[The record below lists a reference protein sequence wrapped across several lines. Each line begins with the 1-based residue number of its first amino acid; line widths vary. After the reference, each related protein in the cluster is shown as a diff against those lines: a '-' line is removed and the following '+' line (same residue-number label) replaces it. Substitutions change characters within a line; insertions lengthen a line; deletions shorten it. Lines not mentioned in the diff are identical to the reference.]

1 MSRPP
6 LEVADLIRV
15 AGQKF
20 IEASRRWITGQHLK
34 VLAAIERCR
43 TAALGGHRDR
53 CVRCGYRAHSFN
65 SCRNRHCPK
74 CQALARDRWLRA
86 RRRELLPTP
95 YVHVVFTLPRRLAPL
110 ALQNKKVIYDLL
122 FRTCAETLLEIA
134 RDPRHL
140 GAEIGFFSVLHSWNQ
155 KLEHHPHVHCVV
167 PAGGLSPDHQRW
179 IHPRYRFFLPVKVLG
194 RVFRGKFVAA
204 LRQAFDDGQLG
215 FYGDLKLLAEAKA
228 FASFLRPLFRQDWV
242 VYCKPP
248 FGGPEHVLRY
258 LGRYTHRVAI
268 SNHRLVSLRGQP
280 SHLPLERLRARQPA
294 TPDDPGGRGVL
305 APLPAPRASPGLR
318 AHPPLWLSGPPTA
331 RRSLATL
338 LPVPGTTGRFT
349 TRTRTTTRG
358 GRRLLDPPAFHFH
371 VVLPPVRR
379 PHDHPGATHRGGNA
393 PAFSTAHSP
402 EALMKYVI
410 SIRSHRVR
418 PPRARSR
425 VPGHMRSIHP
435 SSPDPF
441 TLSPKDHRVDG

>member
-1 MSRPP
+1 MGRPP

-15 AGQKF
+15 AGQQF

-43 TAALGGHRDR
+43 TAALGGHRDK
-53 CVRCGYRAHSFN
+53 CSRCGYRAISYN

-74 CQALARDRWLRA
+74 CQAQTRDRWLQA

-140 GAEIGFFSVLHSWNQ
+140 GAEIGFFSVLHTWSQ
-155 KLEHHPHVHCVV
+155 KLEHHPHLHCVV

-179 IHPRYRFFLPVKVLG
+179 IHSRYRFFLPVKVLG

-204 LRQAFDDGQLG
+204 LKRAFADGQLD
-215 FYGDLKLLAEAKA
+215 FYGDRKLLGDAKA

-258 LGRYTHRVAI
+258 LGAYAHRVAI
-268 SNHRLVSLRGQP
+268 SNHRLVSLADGQVTFRWRD
-280 SHLPLERLRARQPA
+280 SAHGNQQRLM
-294 TPDDPGGRGVL
+294 TL
-305 APLPAPRASPGLR
+305 AVKEFLR
-318 AHPPLWLSGPPTA
+318 
-331 RRSLATL
+331 RFL
-338 LPVPGTTGRFT
+338 L
-349 TRTRTTTRG
+349 
-358 GRRLLDPPAFHFH
+358 H
-371 VVLPPVRR
+371 VLPPGFVRI
-379 PHDHPGATHRGGNA
+379 PTSAFWPTDGA
-393 PAFSTAHSP
+393 PLSCPFAFSSWGDRPIYHP
-402 EALMKYVI
+402 YL
-410 SIRSHRVR
+410 SHN
-418 PPRARSR
+418 
-425 VPGHMRSIHP
+425 PGR
-435 SSPDPF
+435 
-441 TLSPKDHRVDG
+441 KK